1 MAKRG
6 KRILILGGS
15 GFLGAQLY
23 KELQAYF
30 DVYATFHTGQGKY
43 HNNKRFQQWDAYE
56 ESPALYIKQI
66 KPDVV
71 ISAFRTS
78 ETNQIQVHQELAIL
92 ALEFGF
98 QIIYFSSS
106 NVFDAFTNYPS
117 YEYDKTLSV
126 SSYGK
131 YQIRIENL
139 LMRLPE
145 AHFCIARLPMIFGHE
160 SPRIQEIKW
169 LYQLNEAIEVFPN
182 VVINATV
189 FPKITQQIHYI
200 INRELAGIFHIGS
213 SDLIHHNELIE
224 EICFKLQ
231 LEKPLFKQVYDSND
245 DRFLAPVP
253 KDHPLPQHLE
263 ISMEEVIKK
272 SIEIK

>member
-1 MAKRG
+1 MAKKS

-15 GFLGAQLY
+15 GFLGGQLY

-30 DVYATFHTGQGKY
+30 DVYATYATGLPKL
-43 HNNKRFQQWDAYE
+43 HKNKRFEQWDAQE
-56 ESPALYIKQI
+56 ESPFYLIKQI

-71 ISAFRTS
+71 ISTFRT
-78 ETNQIQVHQELAIL
+78 EATNQVEVHQELAHL
-92 ALEFGF
+92 ALNFGF
-98 QIIYFSSS
+98 QILYFSSS

-117 YEYDKTLSV
+117 YEYDKTLSL
-126 SSYGK
+126 SKYGK
-131 YQIRIENL
+131 FQIKIENL
-139 LMRLPE
+139 LMRLPD
-145 AHFCIARLPMIFGHE
+145 AHYCIARLPMIFGHD
-160 SPRIQEIKW
+160 SPRIKKIKH
-169 LYQLNEAIEVFPN
+169 LFELNEAIEVFPN

-189 FPKITQQIHYI
+189 FSKLTQQIHYI
-200 INRELAGIFHIGS
+200 INQNLNGIYHLGS

-231 LEKPLFKQVYDSND
+231 LEDPLFKQVYDANE

-253 KDHPLPQHLE
+253 KDHLLPSHLQ
-263 ISMEEVIKK
+263 ISMDEVILK

>member
-1 MAKRG
+1 MAKKS

-15 GFLGAQLY
+15 GFLGAHLY

-30 DVYATFHTGQGKY
+30 DVYASYHTGQEKY
-43 HNNKRFQQWDAYE
+43 HKNMRFEQWDAYE
-56 ESPALYIKQI
+56 ESPALYIQQI

-78 ETNQIQVHQELAIL
+78 ANNQIQVHQELAIL

-98 QIIYFSSS
+98 QIIFFSSS

-126 SSYGK
+126 SNYGK
-131 YQIRIENL
+131 YQIKIENL

-145 AHFCIARLPMIFGHE
+145 AHFCIARLPMIFGKD
-160 SPRIQEIKW
+160 SPRINEIKW
-169 LYQLNEAIEVFPN
+169 LHDINEAIEVFPN

-189 FPKITQQIHYI
+189 YSKITQQIHYI
-200 INRELAGIFHIGS
+200 INRELAGIYHLGS

-231 LEKPLFKQVYDSND
+231 LNQPLFKQVYDSNN
-245 DRFLAPVP
+245 DRYLAPIP
-253 KDHPLPQHLE
+253 KDHPLPSNLQ

-272 SIEIK
+272 SIEFK